1 MVFFFKYVFWFC
13 FLFFFFFLISHNKVL
28 SLPFIALDEFW
39 FGLILSY
46 YYFFFFWEIE
56 I

>member
-13 FLFFFFFLISHNKVL
+13 FLFFFFLISHNKVL

-46 YYFFFFWEIE
+46 YYYYFFLEIE